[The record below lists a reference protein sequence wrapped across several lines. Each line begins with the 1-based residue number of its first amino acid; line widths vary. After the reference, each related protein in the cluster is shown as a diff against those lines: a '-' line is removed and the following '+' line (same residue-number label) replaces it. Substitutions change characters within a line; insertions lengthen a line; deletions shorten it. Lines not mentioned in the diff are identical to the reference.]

1 MVKDLGE
8 DSLAVDMHDGR
19 VLHSRD
25 LSMMMKSKSRIK
37 ATSSSSSGCAVAR
50 SCACCAVFIFVA
62 TSPTTPTS
70 NNIISWRT
78 IMFVE
83 AISSSDNG
91 SGSFNTSSRSSVST
105 TNNNDDDDDNNAPFL
120 VMSEIL
126 LDDASNANSNG
137 SHATS
142 AANNSDSN
150 DIISS
155 QASTTSEND
164 KGVSSSSTASSEA
177 VEAVVARDENGSVMG
192 GAGAGRDV
200 RQKIM
205 DTSAVEGVGS
215 GGGGGSDT
223 EEEDEGD
230 YNNPAGAE
238 VANSAFP
245 ASASSLLRQSPL
257 SSNANAAFTKS
268 TKTISV
274 SDSNVSPPTT
284 SSQPLRTL
292 KRLQAMLDDTDYATT
307 TADKLWTSKDRA
319 KYRRTRRTEQHQQ
332 RQHREQDE
340 FEGQNS
346 DARKFRHLER
356 QRIIREEQERRKELV
371 EQQQRR
377 RQQQEQLQ
385 LQQRQRQQQQIQAQ
399 QQSQQQLKPQFDE
412 TAASDFTDDD
422 TDDTDGYYG
431 GGYGGSGG
439 FELPNLPVYL
449 SDGETDDFSEEMEGS
464 DPSPP
469 PLSSK
474 FANPPGIN
482 AQQHNQQQ
490 QQQQHGFHQGMQP
503 KMHPPPP
510 GRMGQN
516 SRGMSQPYYIH
527 PEQQQAQNQV
537 GQQSPTQ
544 YESSNGPYQNYRQQ
558 YPPYLQQQQN
568 QALPQSSQ
576 QYQYGQNPR
585 QQQVTMQDSH
595 QQQYAAWAQAASAAA
610 AAAANGFYYPLPPP
624 PPHPTTAQTPFQL
637 AQQHAMSQEQ
647 HQLSQ
652 AQQPHPQSSS
662 YTQQYPGSI
671 SRSHQHQAAS
681 YVAAQHLQ
689 HLYQAQQQYGGGGG
703 PTVLPLRPG
712 GMFYPQPPPPPPQQ
726 ASQESANIYQ
736 RHDNISE
743 ESPMSWPIQQ
753 PQQHYNSQFE
763 DDDRW
768 VGGEGGLDS
777 SPNIATEQ
785 TSTISSP
792 LSASE
797 QNGGASTTATFTST
811 SKTMGV
817 KSAFISPPP
826 PSTMT
831 PSGISSSSIRTGTAT
846 VAGLVESSMNTE
858 GSQLDDDSE
867 ILIAG
872 AGTKITFDS
881 IHKLIFATMSMA
893 LLSYC
898 AVSPRSLPFPEYNR
912 LFLQNLSIVGIGAA
926 IAPIVLFLGAF
937 DGRYNNINSAIGTFH
952 VSFTL
957 GYALAFVSE
966 IIVTTAVRLGVFK
979 VWEPQIF
986 SLTPKVPS
994 IILPWVL
1001 REKHYKPKRITLF
1014 AADFGASCIA
1024 SPIIEEYL
1032 KLRLVQWTCKLP
1044 RNFKLIKKVHK
1055 SSRRRKKQYSLQ
1067 PVRSVDAQQVTNINC
1082 YVTQMLAASLGL
1094 KLFDATRRILMY
1106 TKETDENKLTYAI
1119 CRGTFPIHELC
1130 GTMTA
1135 LLLARRDVLGV
1146 NLPLWKILGPAV
1158 FLHGMA
1164 NFRGMKPIFKWNSST
1179 PWSEMQLNQLRQGS
1193 DPTWKQLLPKTYAK
1207 LVWLTILCRVF
1218 GFCMKNY
1225 YLIGRQAM
1233 KRTTTYSG
1241 KLHAFNAKL
1250 QTDAMLKRA
1259 KND

>member
-1 MVKDLGE
+1 
-8 DSLAVDMHDGR
+8 
-19 VLHSRD
+19 
-25 LSMMMKSKSRIK
+25 
-37 ATSSSSSGCAVAR
+37 
-50 SCACCAVFIFVA
+50 
-62 TSPTTPTS
+62 
-70 NNIISWRT
+70 
-78 IMFVE
+78 MFAE

-105 TNNNDDDDDNNAPFL
+105 TNNDDDDDNNAPFL

-126 LDDASNANSNG
+126 LDDASNANG

-142 AANNSDSN
+142 AANNGDSN
-150 DIISS
+150 GILSS
-155 QASTTSEND
+155 QASTTAENNE
-164 KGVSSSSTASSEA
+164 GVLSSSPALSEA
-177 VEAVVARDENGSVMG
+177 VDAVVVKNENDSVVG
-192 GAGAGRDV
+192 GAGAVRDFN
-200 RQKIM
+200 QKIM
-205 DTSAVEGVGS
+205 DTSAVEGSGS

-238 VANSAFP
+238 VANAAFP
-245 ASASSLLRQSPL
+245 ASASSALRQSPP
-257 SSNANAAFTKS
+257 SPNANAAFTKS

-274 SDSNVSPPTT
+274 ADSNVSPPTI

-319 KYRRTRRTEQHQQ
+319 KYRHRAKYRRTRRTEQHQQ
-332 RQHREQDE
+332 RQHQRQHREEDE
-340 FEGQNS
+340 YEGQNS
-346 DARKFRHLER
+346 DARKLRHLER

-377 RQQQEQLQ
+377 RQQQQQQEQLQ
-385 LQQRQRQQQQIQAQ
+385 LQQQRQQIQTQ
-399 QQSQQQLKPQFDE
+399 QQSQHQLKSQFDE

-464 DPSPP
+464 DPVPP
-469 PLSSK
+469 PPPPK

-490 QQQQHGFHQGMQP
+490 QQQQQHGFQQGIQP

-576 QYQYGQNPR
+576 QYQYGHNPR

-610 AAAANGFYYPLPPP
+610 AAAANGYYYPLPPP
-624 PPHPTTAQTPFQL
+624 PPHPSAQTPFQL
-637 AQQHAMSQEQ
+637 AQQQAMSQEQ

-662 YTQQYPGSI
+662 YTQQYPGSL

-689 HLYQAQQQYGGGGG
+689 HLYQAQQQYGGSGG
-703 PTVLPLRPG
+703 PSALPLRPG

-726 ASQESANIYQ
+726 VSQESANIYQ

-743 ESPMSWPIQQ
+743 ESPMTWPIQQ
-753 PQQHYNSQFE
+753 PQQLQQNYNSQFD

-768 VGGEGGLDS
+768 VKGERGLDS

-785 TSTISSP
+785 TSTIFSP
-792 LSASE
+792 LPASE
-797 QNGGASTTATFTST
+797 QNGGASTMATTTST

-817 KSAFISPPP
+817 KSAFISPPK

-831 PSGISSSSIRTGTAT
+831 PSGISSSSIRTGAAN
-846 VAGLVESSMNTE
+846 VAGLVESTMNAE

-912 LFLQNLSIVGIGAA
+912 LFLQNLTIVGIGAA

-937 DGRYNNINSAIGTFH
+937 DGRHNNINSAIGTFH

-966 IIVTTAVRLGVFK
+966 IFVTTAVRLGVFM

-1044 RNFKLIKKVHK
+1044 SNFKLIKKVHK
-1055 SSRRRKKQYSLQ
+1055 SSRRRRKQYSLQ
-1067 PVRSVDAQQVTNINC
+1067 PVRSVDAPQVTNINC

-1106 TKETDENKLTYAI
+1106 TKKTDKNKLTYAI

-1146 NLPLWKILGPAV
+1146 NLPLWKIIGPAV

-1179 PWSEMQLNQLRQGS
+1179 PWSEMQLNQLRRGS

-1259 KND
+1259 KNV